1 MSTGP
6 DPSSA
11 GPHGVPRGRP
21 GPGWAGAL
29 TDLVVPLECAGC
41 GRARQRWC
49 AECAATLLGAPLRV
63 RTRADLRVPVWA
75 LARHTGPAARA
86 VSAYKDRG
94 RPDLARPLG
103 AALAAGIEVL
113 RAAGELAEATE
124 QPTVLVPAPASSRA
138 RRRRGFD
145 HIRDVVDALAAE
157 LAGSDPG
164 GPVAVAPVLEVRG
177 RVRDAAGLDARAR
190 SDNLAGRI
198 RRRRADTPLRAT
210 RAAPSSIGALLATRA
225 TVLLVDDVVTTGAT
239 AAACVGVLRAGG
251 LSVDGVL
258 SVTAA

>member
-1 MSTGP
+1 MGAGADGP
-6 DPSSA
+6 
-11 GPHGVPRGRP
+11 PRGRA

-29 TDLVVPLECAGC
+29 ADLVVPLECAGC
-41 GRARQRWC
+41 GRARERWC
-49 AECAATLLGAPLRV
+49 AGCAASLLGAPVRV
-63 RTRADLRVPVWA
+63 RTRADIQVPVWA

-103 AALAAGIEVL
+103 AALAAGIEAL
-113 RAAGELAEATE
+113 RAAGEIAEASE
-124 QPTVLVPAPASSRA
+124 RPTVLVPAPASSRA

-145 HIRDVVDALAAE
+145 HVRDVVDALAAE
-157 LAGSDPG
+157 LAGSVPG

-198 RRRRADTPLRAT
+198 RRRGGDTPIRAS
-210 RAAPSSIGALLATRA
+210 RGAPSSVAALLTARA

-239 AAACVGVLRAGG
+239 AAACLGVLRAGG
-251 LSVDGVL
+251 LTVDGVL
-258 SVTAA
+258 GITAA